1 MEPRPLIQLETKV
14 VVGSRPPK
22 KKKKKRREIS
32 ERPRVEAENSPIVRS
47 LRELYERGMAEIEER
62 RKLDPNAR

>member
-1 MEPRPLIQLETKV
+1 MEPQPLIRLELKA

-22 KKKKKRREIS
+22 KQSRKERS
-32 ERPRVEAENSPIVRS
+32 ERARIEAENSPIVRQ
-47 LRELYERGMAEIEER
+47 LRELYERGMAELAER